1 MKKTI
6 ADKLV
11 KEMELFRVESKE
23 IVYEIKLLQLRL
35 EESTNGHV
43 TPISIEMNLNL
54 VAKIRNSLDL
64 AKINNAGFNKE
75 LDIIR
80 DKLVQKRNW
89 FIEQEK
95 QKSSIAIRTLLLN
108 TESSRKP
115 SEEIIPVA

>member
-35 EESTNGHV
+35 EELSNGHV

-54 VAKIRNSLDL
+54 VAKIRNNLDL